1 MTFSQS
7 SRRSDP
13 LADVLGVL
21 DARATGTTRLE
32 ASGDWSLA
40 FPALDRLKFVALLRG
55 AAWIMVPE
63 AAPLKIVA
71 GDCCL
76 IGRTAYVV
84 GSDPDQPPRDG
95 APLYAAGNRR
105 LRLQGDDMIALG
117 GGLAF
122 ARGNGS
128 FLLDRLPAFMHIPAG
143 SPGSPAIA
151 TILALLDSETG
162 QAAMGTAAVTD
173 RLAEILLVQAIRA
186 YAAAPGAI
194 DGWLG
199 ALLDPR
205 IGRAMQ
211 AFHGDVA
218 RPWTVAALAA
228 EAGMSR
234 AAFSAAFTRRIGQPP
249 LAYVRTWRMTR
260 ARIALASSDH
270 SVSAVASS
278 VGYTSQSAFGHAF
291 RRSFGVAPRDSA
303 T

>member
-1 MTFSQS
+1 MNLSQS
-7 SRRSDP
+7 SRNADP

-55 AAWIMVPE
+55 TAWIMVPD
-63 AAPLKIVA
+63 AAPLKITA

-84 GSDPDQPPRDG
+84 ASDPAQPRRDG
-95 APLYAAGNRR
+95 VPLYAAGNHL
-105 LRLQGDDMIALG
+105 LRLQGDDMIAIG
-117 GGLAF
+117 GGLSF
-122 ARGNGS
+122 APGNGS
-128 FLLDRLPAFMHIPAG
+128 FLLDRLPAFVHIPAG
-143 SPGSPAIA
+143 SPGSSAIA

-162 QAAMGTAAVTD
+162 QVGIGSAAVAD

-186 YAAAPGAI
+186 CAAAPGAT

-205 IGRAMQ
+205 IGRAMKE
-211 AFHGDVA
+211 FHRDVA
-218 RPWTVAALAA
+218 RPWTVAELAA

-249 LAYVRTWRMTR
+249 LAYVRAWRMTR

-270 SVSAVASS
+270 SVSAVAAS

-291 RRSFGVAPRDSA
+291 RRSYGVAPRDSV